1 MAETYHILL
10 IEKDKQ
16 VADDVRRFLRASV
29 GEVDFAVDYQ
39 QDLLQGQGTIAM
51 TKPDAVVI
59 DAAFVDGDW
68 GFSQLKN
75 TLTERR
81 IPMLVLSATNGD
93 ALRDKLQNAGAVD
106 YLLKN
111 KLNYFYLP
119 KALISAIKTYAT
131 SDTLVDAGGALTSAS
146 HKALL
151 DRMTEA
157 VLVVNAVGEVI
168 YVNRS
173 GRQLLADSE
182 VVALLKRFI
191 SFHPGQKEIRATVE
205 IQSASFDLKIVPQ
218 DWAGEPSICIHLSK
232 NPVSSTLSLQEK
244 VSLLTDLIQTCSL
257 PFVLLVNDRIN
268 TANESFLQLIKADKA
283 ALIGELLESFV
294 TTNRGMGVNLFEPAK
309 PDMVKSIK
317 GANLNAPLELLRKTV
332 SAGDDTLTVCSLAA
346 PGQDVNQLISPHR
359 LMEIAS
365 HDLREP
371 VRTSVSYLQ
380 LLTEGLKKGT
390 DNKKLLSYAET
401 LTDEIGRA
409 ERMLADMKLL
419 MNLRGR
425 VIRVGKVNMMNQIQ
439 DVLKQLKPVIDASDA
454 MVNVSEMPS
463 VKADSDD
470 VKKLLYHLIDNA
482 LKFQKKDK
490 RPYVEILARRDGKDW
505 QFCIKDNGIGI
516 DAKYHDT
523 IFEPFRKLNRV
534 DEYPGAGNGLCIC
547 KNIVE
552 SNHGRIWVESHE
564 GFGSS
569 FFFTLPAE

>member
-16 VADDVRRFLRASV
+16 VADDVRRFLRASAGDV
-29 GEVDFAVDYQ
+29 GFAVDYQ
-39 QDLLQGQGTIAM
+39 KDLVHGHGTIAL
-51 TKPDAVVI
+51 TKPDAVVL
-59 DAAFVDGDW
+59 DAAFVDADW
-68 GFSQLKN
+68 GFSQLRT

-81 IPMLVLSATNGD
+81 IPLLVLSANNGD
-93 ALRDKLQNAGAVD
+93 GLDKQQVAGAAD

-119 KALISAIKTYAT
+119 KAIVSAIKSYAA
-131 SDTLVDAGGALTSAS
+131 SDTHVGVEGVLTSSS
-146 HKALL
+146 HRSLL

-157 VLVVNAVGEVI
+157 VLVINTEGEVV
-168 YVNRS
+168 YANRS
-173 GRQLLADSE
+173 GRHLIADTE
-182 VVALLKRFI
+182 VIALLKRFI
-191 SFHPGQKEIRATVE
+191 NFREGQKEIKATVE
-205 IQSASFDLKIVPQ
+205 IQSCSYDLKVIPQ
-218 DWAGEPSICIHLSK
+218 DWSGEPSICIHLSK
-232 NPVSSTLSLQEK
+232 NPVSSSLSLQDK
-244 VSLLTDLIQTCSL
+244 ISLLNDLIQTCSL

-268 TANESFLQLIKADKA
+268 TANDSFLQLIKADRTAIK
-283 ALIGELLESFV
+283 GDLLENFISSD
-294 TTNRGMGVNLFEPAK
+294 RGESVNLFAPAR

-317 GANLNAPLELLRKTV
+317 GANLTAPLELLRKTV
-332 SAGDDTLTVCSLAA
+332 TSGEDTLTVCSLAS
-346 PGQDVNQLISPHR
+346 PGQDVNQLLSPHR

-401 LTDEIGRA
+401 ITDEIGRA

-419 MNLRGR
+419 MNLRDR
-425 VIRVGKVNMMNQIQ
+425 VVRLTKVNMMNQIQ

-463 VKADSDD
+463 VRADSDD
-470 VKKLLYHLIDNA
+470 VRKLLYHLIDNA

-490 RPYVEILARRDGKDW
+490 RPYVEILAKRDGKFW

-516 DAKYHDT
+516 DAKYHEA

-534 DEYPGAGNGLCIC
+534 DEYTGAGNGLCIC

-552 SNHGRIWVESHE
+552 ANQGRIWVESHE